1 MNRKQHIDT
10 SNQAKEPEN
19 GEYALRRSRR
29 STVIAAL
36 LCLLLAFVVWAVLM
50 GFIDSDH
57 VAVRVQNAPA
67 DTVCTSSVELVE
79 VRGALAIL
87 RSTKEVEVK
96 LLEDKNA
103 DGIYRLAEGEL
114 ELILPEGVTLVSDVD
129 LSVTVRAK

>member
-10 SNQAKEPEN
+10 SEQIKESGN

-36 LCLLLAFVVWAVLM
+36 VCLLLAFVVWVVLM
-50 GFIDSDH
+50 GFMDSDY
-57 VAVRVQNAPA
+57 VAVRVQNAPEN
-67 DTVCTSSVELVE
+67 TVCTPSVELVE
-79 VRGALAIL
+79 VRGALAVL
-87 RSTKEVEVK
+87 RGTREVEVK
-96 LLEDKNA
+96 LLTDNG
-103 DGIYRLAEGEL
+103 DGVYRLADGEL